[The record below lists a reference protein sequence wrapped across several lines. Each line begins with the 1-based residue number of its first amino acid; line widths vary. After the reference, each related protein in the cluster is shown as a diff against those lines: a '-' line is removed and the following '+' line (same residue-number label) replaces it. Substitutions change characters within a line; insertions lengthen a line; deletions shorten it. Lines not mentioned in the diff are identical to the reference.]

1 MSHAHDVLRT
11 HTGGRVTFQRQTY
24 LATAVLVIAGLL
36 WGPVRI
42 LAQGNK
48 PNETG
53 LPLYPKANN
62 GTQYPAPPDEHPA
75 YLIYTAQS
83 SDPLEVVEDWYRHAL
98 AQAKE
103 TKDDNQLTHGI
114 VLTKGKDK
122 VLVYQLGKSKGAVIE
137 LQKFVHD

>member
-1 MSHAHDVLRT
+1 
-11 HTGGRVTFQRQTY
+11 VTFQRQTY
-24 LATAVLVIAGLL
+24 LATTVMLVIAGIL
-36 WGPVRI
+36 WLPIRI
-42 LAQGNK
+42 VAQGNK

-53 LPLYPKANN
+53 LPLYPKANT
-62 GTQYPAPPDEHPA
+62 GTQYQASRDEHPA

-83 SDPLEVVEDWYRHAL
+83 SDSLEAVEDWYRHAL
-98 AQAKE
+98 PQAKE

>member
-1 MSHAHDVLRT
+1 
-11 HTGGRVTFQRQTY
+11 VTFRRQSY
-24 LATAVLVIAGLL
+24 FAVTAVLVIAGIL
-36 WGPVRI
+36 WLPVRI

-53 LPLYPKANN
+53 LPLYPKANT
-62 GTQYPAPPDEHPA
+62 GTQYQAPPNEHPA

-83 SDPLEVVEDWYRHAL
+83 SDSLEVVEDWYRNAL
-98 AQAKE
+98 PQAKE

-114 VLTKGKDK
+114 VLTTGKDK

>member
-1 MSHAHDVLRT
+1 
-11 HTGGRVTFQRQTY
+11 VTVQRQTY
-24 LATAVLVIAGLL
+24 LAIPVMLVIAGIL
-36 WGPVRI
+36 WLPVRI
-42 LAQGNK
+42 VAQGNK

-53 LPLYPKANN
+53 LPLYPKANT
-62 GTQYPAPPDEHPA
+62 GTQYQASPDAHPA

-83 SDPLEVVEDWYRHAL
+83 SDSLEAVEDWYRHAL
-98 AQAKE
+98 PQAKE